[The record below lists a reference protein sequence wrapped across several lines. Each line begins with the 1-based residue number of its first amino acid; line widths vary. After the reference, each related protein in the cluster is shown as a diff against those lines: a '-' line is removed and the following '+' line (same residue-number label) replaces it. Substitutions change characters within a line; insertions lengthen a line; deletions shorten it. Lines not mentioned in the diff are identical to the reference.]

1 MHSHAPPSRPPGEAG
16 QRARRLSRAWS
27 LSHRR
32 DLWESIC
39 DFWSEAR
46 DPILRAARWGLLAT
60 APVLALGVA
69 TGLLGY
75 LADTTGDS
83 GHTGL
88 LATVTT
94 PVHRYLTGH
103 AVDLPLTAATAY
115 ALWKI
120 VGVASFVLATL
131 RIGGGRPLWGLW
143 GGATVAMAWAG
154 TPFTGRGLA
163 AGIALLGWCLASAI
177 ALRGVSL
184 RPRVQV
190 VIEAPQ
196 RAAEVH
202 ADIHVHPGESS
213 LVPYRPRSGGI
224 SLN

>member
-1 MHSHAPPSRPPGEAG
+1 MHSHVPPRRPPGETG
-16 QRARRLSRAWS
+16 QRARRWSR
-27 LSHRR
+27 SHRR
-32 DLWESIC
+32 DLWESVG

-60 APVLALGVA
+60 AGFLALSVVA
-69 TGLLGY
+69 GLLGY

-120 VGVASFVLATL
+120 VGIASFILAAL
-131 RIGGGRPLWGLW
+131 RVSGGRPLWVLW
-143 GGATVAMAWAG
+143 GAATVAMAWAG
-154 TPFTGRGLA
+154 TPVTGRGLA

-177 ALRGVSL
+177 ALRGASL

-190 VIEAPQ
+190 LIEAPQ
-196 RAAEVH
+196 RAPEVH
-202 ADIHVHPGESS
+202 ADIHIHPGESS
-213 LVPYRPRSGGI
+213 LIPYRPRSGGI